1 MNDQDTKK
9 VLKSLQTFNQLLE
22 KDDLYTDVHQKAFE
36 QVCTLLSQDGHLQE
50 ATDLMP
56 VSVAAENFLN
66 RVIEAIDQACRDDLT
81 SADLIQLRL
90 EMGEIYYLLGNWDEA
105 LKRLM
110 EALSLSEQARDL
122 VVQAEAYAG
131 IGRIQSRRS
140 VWKEATEALHR
151 ALSIYQKIRDLE
163 GQAKT
168 LLLLGNAAFL
178 LGSYEK
184 ARVLFKDALKAG
196 TDGSMSS
203 EAIGDIHLSLGVVE
217 QVCGHANQAAHHFGE
232 SSKRFKEIGD
242 QKRMSQAYFNMGIV
256 HVEQG
261 AWIQAGRYYEQSLT
275 NAKESGD
282 LSMVGMIY
290 LRRGEMQVKLSDSK
304 LALRYGR
311 RAMDVFEQLE
321 MISGKADVYKLFGD
335 IATMT
340 DTPDDARIFLA
351 ESRRLQQASG
361 SRLGEAEVAESEA
374 AMHEQEDDYMQA
386 TARYHYAKTQLQN
399 LGAEGSHSQRVEDAL
414 LRLQNR
420 IPS

>member
-9 VLKSLQTFNQLLE
+9 VLESLQTFNQLLE
-22 KDDLYTDVHQKAFE
+22 KDDLYTEAHQAAFE
-36 QVCTLLSQDGHLQE
+36 QVCTLLSQDGNVQE
-50 ATDLMP
+50 AADLMP
-56 VSVAAENFLN
+56 VSTAAENFLS
-66 RVIEAIDQACRDDLT
+66 RVVEVVEQVRSDNLT
-81 SADLIQLRL
+81 PLDLIQLRL

-105 LKRLM
+105 LKRLV
-110 EALSLSEQARDL
+110 EALSLSQQARDL
-122 VVQAEAYAG
+122 VGQAQAYAG

-151 ALSIYQKIRDLE
+151 ALFIYQKIGDQE

-184 ARVLFKDALKAG
+184 ARVLFKDALNAG
-196 TDGSMSS
+196 DEGNMSS

-217 QVCGHANQAAHHFGE
+217 QVCGHANQAVHHF
-232 SSKRFKEIGD
+232 SASFKLFREIGD

-256 HVEQG
+256 QVERG
-261 AWIQAGRYYEQSLT
+261 AWIEAGRYYEKSLT
-275 NAKESGD
+275 SAKESGD

-311 RAMDVFEQLE
+311 RAMDIFEQLE
-321 MISGKADVYKLFGD
+321 MMAGKADVYKLYGD

-340 DTPDDARIFLA
+340 DTPDDARVFLA

-361 SRLGEAEVAESEA
+361 NRLGEAEVAESEA
-374 AMHEQEDDYMQA
+374 ALHEKEGDPMQA
-386 TARYHYAKTQLQN
+386 TARYHYAKMQLKD
-399 LGAEGSHSQRVEDAL
+399 LGADGNHTQRVEEAL
-414 LRLQNR
+414 ARLQNR